1 MNRNKFREILYI
13 FIAIFLSILAV
24 KIFIWMLPV
33 LLVVFLALYLY
44 SKFKMSKYN
53 FKYEKYE
60 KEVYKDVEK
69 KGTKINDKK
78 IVIIDEEK

>member
-1 MNRNKFREILYI
+1 MTVCYET
-13 FIAIFLSILAV
+13 
-24 KIFIWMLPV
+24 PQ
-33 LLVVFLALYLY
+33 
-44 SKFKMSKYN
+44 N